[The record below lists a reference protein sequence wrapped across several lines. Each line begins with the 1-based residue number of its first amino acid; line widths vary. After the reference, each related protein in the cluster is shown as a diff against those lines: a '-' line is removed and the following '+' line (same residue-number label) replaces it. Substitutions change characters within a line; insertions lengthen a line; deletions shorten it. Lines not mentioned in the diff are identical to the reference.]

1 MRRDMNTITIVYPT
15 DPLGVVPGGTDTCI
29 RDILRCAPSD
39 INMRLIGVTSDPVA
53 RPVGKWIDCEVGNK
67 PFKFYPLMSVANLE
81 RQMRI
86 PLSAQFTWH
95 LLFNLG
101 VLKDSDVLQFNRIE
115 PALATLNTTV
125 PKLLIIHQN
134 MNVLKNKSSD
144 IRWKYLPGLYF
155 WMESF
160 IIRRLK
166 EVFIVRE
173 DAVREYKD
181 RFPDK
186 NNNIHFLPTWM
197 NPDLFYHETGE
208 QKIQSREKLFSKT
221 KVPVDENIMIFVGR
235 FDHQKDP
242 ILLIDSIAK
251 VFENQKAGHLILIG
265 DGVLRANVE
274 ARIKHHGIGNRI
286 HLLGAISQDEVA
298 SYLRASDLLLL
309 SSAYEGMPRCVVEA
323 LGCGIPVVTTN
334 AGEVTLLVTN
344 NVNGYIVEER
354 TVEKFSSAVSKA
366 LSKIEDFNGQPCL
379 DAVDSYSAD
388 VVLKKLYDTY
398 RHYAN

>member
-1 MRRDMNTITIVYPT
+1 MHTITIVYPT
-15 DPLGVVPGGTDTCI
+15 DPLGIVPGGTDTCI

-39 INMRLIGVTSDPVA
+39 INIRLVGVTSDPVN
-53 RPVGKWIDCEVGNK
+53 RPVGKWLDCEVSGK
-67 PFKFYPLMSVANLE
+67 HFKFYPLMSVANLE

-95 LLFNLG
+95 LLFNTK

-115 PALATLNTTV
+115 PALATLNIAI

-134 MNVLKNKSSD
+134 MNVLKSKSSD

-155 WMESF
+155 GLESF

-173 DAVREYKD
+173 DAVTEYKE
-181 RFPDK
+181 RFPEKK
-186 NNNIHFLPTWM
+186 NHIHFLPTWM
-197 NPDLFYHETGE
+197 NPSLFYHEDND
-208 QKIQSREKLFSKT
+208 KKKKSREVLFPKFNIPIS
-221 KVPVDENIMIFVGR
+221 ENIMTFVGR

-242 ILLIDSIAK
+242 LLLIDSIAK
-251 VFENQKAGHLILIG
+251 VFKQQSTGQLLLIG
-265 DGVLRANVE
+265 DGVLKANVVT
-274 ARIKHHGIGNRI
+274 RIEEHGISDRI
-286 HLLGAISQDEVA
+286 HLLGAVSQDEVA

-323 LGCGIPVVTTN
+323 LGCGVPVVTTN
-334 AGEVTLLVTN
+334 VGEVTLLVSN
-344 NVNGYIVEER
+344 DINGYIVEER
-354 TVEKFSSAVSKA
+354 TADQFSSAVNKA
-366 LSKIEDFNGQPCL
+366 LSKLESFKGQPCL
-379 DAVDSYSAD
+379 DAVKSYRAD

-398 RHYAN
+398 RHYAK